1 MLENKLPTPPTPP
14 PATRLKSVWYATG
27 EEQRT
32 ILIAPV
38 RMKQLG
44 QSGNGAQLWMC
55 LVVKVKPDAC
65 KEHYSPETWNVRSMN
80 QGKLDVVKQEME
92 KLNIN
97 ILGISELQNGQEWEN
112 LIQMTIVSTTVGK
125 NPIEEIE

>member
-1 MLENKLPTPPTPP
+1 MDSMKRQKDMMLENKLPTPPTPP
-14 PATRLKSVWYATG
+14 PATRLKSVRYATG

-55 LVVKVKPDAC
+55 LVVKIQC
-65 KEHYSPETWNVRSMN
+65 SKEQYDIGTRNA
-80 QGKLDVVKQEME
+80 K
-92 KLNIN
+92 
-97 ILGISELQNGQEWEN
+97 SE
-112 LIQMTIVSTTVGK
+112 SR
-125 NPIEEIE
+125 